1 MVRETISLPSQER
14 SKMVMKKTY
23 EVTGL
28 MILNILATGMLLG
41 IILMV
46 GILQ

>member
-1 MVRETISLPSQER
+1 
-14 SKMVMKKTY
+14 MVMKKTY